1 MPRSFD
7 LGIVPFSKLG
17 TLALRPLAHGTAAPT
32 PHYHMP
38 VRPVV
43 WIAPRTV
50 LGSTTGSRPLAHG
63 TAATRAALPHGRA
76 ARGTRGVPRVSR
88 PARPPPP
95 PLAPRQP
102 PGLCAAC
109 APWAVATPVR
119 HAARPHNRTATANAL
134 PATPHGRAC
143 MPKARVC
150 RGGAGLIV
158 RPAHGAALFRRV
170 QTASAAGARAATD
183 AILEMR
189 HNHLHHRSQR
199 RRNHL
204 IAPGP
209 PPPPPPPQHTCA
221 DLAHCVNSAAA
232 TDGEAPCLS
241 RGCGCTG
248 DASANPSVVYGCF
261 PLGGTACG
269 WCLPS
274 GRSLNHGEATATC
287 AKQCPH
293 LKYVWPH
300 AGRGRQLGV
309 WTGRHCSGRAR
320 PATGST
326 PHPPQL
332 NAVAGRGCSPGA
344 TKTRPRP
351 APRALRRSSG
361 TPTAPPPPPA
371 TTTATAAM
379 PATTK
384 STPHG
389 PTASPCAN
397 PCASASPTLA
407 VQAETPATCRCTR
420 TFP

>member
-1 MPRSFD
+1 MAVR
-7 LGIVPFSKLG
+7 LVALVAC
-17 TLALRPLAHGTAAPT
+17 LA
-32 PHYHMP
+32 
-38 VRPVV
+38 
-43 WIAPRTV
+43 
-50 LGSTTGSRPLAHG
+50 SRA
-63 TAATRAALPHGRA
+63 
-76 ARGTRGVPRVSR
+76 
-88 PARPPPP
+88 
-95 PLAPRQP
+95 PLAPLP
-102 PGLCAAC
+102 PTGSPPTPGVVLCAAC
-109 APWAVATPVR
+109 APWVVAAPVR

-183 AILEMR
+183 AIHEMR
-189 HNHLHHRSQR
+189 HTHLHHRSQR

-204 IAPGP
+204 IAPGLPPRLP

-248 DASANPSVVYGCF
+248 DASANPSVVYGRF

-293 LKYVWPH
+293 LKYFWPR

-326 PHPPQL
+326 PHPPKAQRR
-332 NAVAGRGCSPGA
+332 GRQWLLPVCHKDSATAGA
-344 TKTRPRP
+344 TGASKVQWYADGSATSTGYHHRYRCDASHHQVHTTWTDGKPVRKSVRECQP
-351 APRALRRSSG
+351 DVGCPGGNTSHMSMHEDLPVILSAATRALHGASVWPVHHAITERRG
-361 TPTAPPPPPA
+361 WW
-371 TTTATAAM
+371 
-379 PATTK
+379 
-384 STPHG
+384 
-389 PTASPCAN
+389 
-397 PCASASPTLA
+397 
-407 VQAETPATCRCTR
+407 
-420 TFP
+420 